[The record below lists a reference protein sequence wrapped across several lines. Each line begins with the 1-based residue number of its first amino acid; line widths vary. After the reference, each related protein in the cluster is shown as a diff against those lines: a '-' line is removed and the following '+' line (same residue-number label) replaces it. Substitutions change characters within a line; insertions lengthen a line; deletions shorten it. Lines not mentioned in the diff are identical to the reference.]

1 MASPRFGSYD
11 FGKVQ
16 GAQNPYVKALAT
28 ELGMPHQ
35 NLMGPNPEGRPAS
48 AAPNTATPLGNP
60 GKNGPARTRGD
71 RLTFPF
77 PPSCHGRKRPFS
89 WVTTV

>member
-48 AAPNTATPLGNP
+48 AAPKSAG
-60 GKNGPARTRGD
+60 A
-71 RLTFPF
+71 
-77 PPSCHGRKRPFS
+77 
-89 WVTTV
+89 